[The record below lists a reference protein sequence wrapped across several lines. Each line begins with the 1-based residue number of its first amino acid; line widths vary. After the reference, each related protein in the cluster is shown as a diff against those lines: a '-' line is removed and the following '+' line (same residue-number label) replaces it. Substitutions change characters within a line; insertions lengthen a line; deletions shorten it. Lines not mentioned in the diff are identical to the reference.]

1 MLTGTRLFG
10 STGFAL
16 VSLALILMLCLVGPS
31 LSSWQPEDIDWQSI
45 QTGPSAQHW
54 FGTDLIGRD
63 LFVRTLEGAR
73 TSLFIALIATAVSVT
88 IGVPWG
94 AVAGFFGGRTDLI
107 MMRIVDGLYG
117 LPLILI
123 VVLLVVLFGRNPIYC
138 SLRWGRFFGSIL
150 RA

>member
-1 MLTGTRLFG
+1 
-10 STGFAL
+10 
-16 VSLALILMLCLVGPS
+16 MLCRP
-31 LSSWQPEDIDWQSI
+31 QPELLATRGHRLAIHTDRTFS
-45 QTGPSAQHW
+45 TAQHW

-123 VVLLVVLFGRNPIYC
+123 VVLLVVLFGRNPYLLFTALGAFFWLDIARIVRGQTLA
-138 SLRWGRFFGSIL
+138 LRQSIKKERL
-150 RA
+150 

>member
-1 MLTGTRLFG
+1 MLCRPQPELLATRGHRLAIHTDRTF
-10 STGFAL
+10 STAL
-16 VSLALILMLCLVGPS
+16 V
-31 LSSWQPEDIDWQSI
+31 
-45 QTGPSAQHW
+45 
-54 FGTDLIGRD
+54 GTDLIGRD

-123 VVLLVVLFGRNPIYC
+123 VVLLVVLFGRNPY
-138 SLRWGRFFGSIL
+138 LLFTALGRFFGSIL